1 MLRSNQHLHA
11 SLKHRDDAGEST
23 LMGSIYVFWAEQNR
37 LWQVE
42 IEEGFS
48 LEELLVELGTLEEK
62 TLGEKVH
69 GR

>member
-1 MLRSNQHLHA
+1 
-11 SLKHRDDAGEST
+11 
-23 LMGSIYVFWAEQNR
+23 MGSIYVFWAEQNR